1 MTIIS
6 SQHHIDWEIVEKK
19 MEEIKGF
26 EKVVIP
32 CTYVG
37 YIDGTEYAMQN
48 DKHHTLAAARE
59 LGIAV
64 EFDITNDSEGLEGEA
79 LLEQR
84 YNDGDWYN
92 VETSSPAYYEFDLVW

>member
-6 SQHHIDWEIVEKK
+6 SQHFINWEIVETK
-19 MEEIKGF
+19 MEEIKGMD
-26 EKVVIP
+26 KVVIP

-37 YIDGTEYAMQN
+37 FINGIEYAMQSDN
-48 DKHHTLAAARE
+48 HHTLAAARE
-59 LGIAV
+59 LGIEI
-64 EFDITNDSEGLEGEA
+64 EFNITNDSEDLEGET

-92 VETSSPAYYEFDLVW
+92 VETSNPAYDEFDLVW

>member
-19 MEEIKGF
+19 MEEIKGIA
-26 EKVVIP
+26 KVVIP
-32 CTYVG
+32 C
-37 YIDGTEYAMQN
+37 
-48 DKHHTLAAARE
+48 TLAAARE

-64 EFDITNDSEGLEGEA
+64 EFDIANDSEDLEGEA

-92 VETSSPAYYEFDLVW
+92 VETSNPAYYEFDLVW